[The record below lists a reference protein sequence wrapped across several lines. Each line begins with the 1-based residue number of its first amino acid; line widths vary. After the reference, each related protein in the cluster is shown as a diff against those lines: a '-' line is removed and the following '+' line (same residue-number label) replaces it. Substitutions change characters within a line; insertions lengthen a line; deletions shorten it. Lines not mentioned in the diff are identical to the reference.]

1 MIQDFKV
8 FTLNDVVKFND
19 YHIYPF
25 KGITKRI
32 EDEDIR
38 NCDILYWEPLE
49 PIDAPFSYYKDSF
62 GHKEFSDLLI
72 ERNIKIY
79 AVYSDYDT
87 KTIQDSKTTYIPNL
101 IIIKWKTSLLNYCR
115 YSAESVY
122 GYDINNI
129 KVQDTNF
136 KKLFNCLNRGV
147 RPARVTLLDELYKND
162 LFDFGEISWNLL
174 TTDSQFI
181 DYNLSFKYW
190 KEKRLKID
198 LDASDI
204 SDPDKVLDF
213 HLWSD
218 YYLNSSSL
226 ISIQSESIMGDQIL
240 NKYFLSEKTW
250 KPLILGKPFIMLGP
264 PGYYKY
270 LQTFGFKL
278 YDEIFDYS
286 FDIETDETK
295 RIKMIVSEINKLKNE
310 DYIELYKKI
319 KKSVLYNRNL
329 AISITDNDS
338 YIDESF
344 INLYKKHKNII
355 DSIPPAELN
364 MDLKKVFGNLK

>member
-8 FTLNDVVKFND
+8 FTLNDVVRFND
-19 YHIYPF
+19 YHTYPF

>member
-1 MIQDFKV
+1 MMQDFKV

>member
-1 MIQDFKV
+1 MMQDFKV
-8 FTLNDVVKFND
+8 FTLNDVVRFND
-19 YHIYPF
+19 YHTYPF